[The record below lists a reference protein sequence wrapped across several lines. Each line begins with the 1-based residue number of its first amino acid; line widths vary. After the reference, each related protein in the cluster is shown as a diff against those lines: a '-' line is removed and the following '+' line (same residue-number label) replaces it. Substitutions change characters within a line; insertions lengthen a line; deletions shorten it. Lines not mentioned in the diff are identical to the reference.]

1 MAFPK
6 NLSDPFLRE
15 WVKVPQNPLMAP
27 TQANRINASSFRD
40 PTTAWLGPDKRWRVI
55 IGSKQNQ
62 RGLAILYRSKDFLH
76 WVKAKHPLHSA
87 KKTGMW
93 ECPDFF
99 PVSIHGQNG
108 LDTSE
113 NGPAVKHVLKAS
125 LDNTKHEY
133 YTIGTYNI
141 DKDIYIPDKGSVE
154 SDSGLRYDYGKFYA
168 SKTFFDSSKKRRI
181 LWGWI
186 NESSS
191 VEGDIKKGWSGLQAI
206 PRTVWLAKSGKQ
218 LMQWPVQEIE
228 KLRGKTVKLPS
239 TVLKGGSVIEVVGVT
254 AAQADVEITF
264 GISDFK
270 KAEVLDPSWTDP
282 QLLCSRKS
290 ATVKGNLG
298 PFGLYVLASKGL
310 KEYTAVFYRIFK
322 ANNKYVVLLC
332 SDQSSSSLNKDND
345 KTTYGAFVKMDPLRE
360 QLSLRSLIDHSIVES
375 FGGEGKACITARV
388 YPTLA
393 IDDDAHLYAFNY
405 GTEDVKITGSAWSL
419 KTAKI
424 N

>member
-1 MAFPK
+1 
-6 NLSDPFLRE
+6 
-15 WVKVPQNPLMAP
+15 MAP

-154 SDSGLRYDYGKFYA
+154 NDSGLRYDYGKFYA

-191 VEGDIKKGWSGLQAI
+191 VEGDIKKGWSGLQVMFFCQINIYA
-206 PRTVWLAKSGKQ
+206 
-218 LMQWPVQEIE
+218 
-228 KLRGKTVKLPS
+228 VKL
-239 TVLKGGSVIEVVGVT
+239 
-254 AAQADVEITF
+254 
-264 GISDFK
+264 
-270 KAEVLDPSWTDP
+270 
-282 QLLCSRKS
+282 
-290 ATVKGNLG
+290 
-298 PFGLYVLASKGL
+298 
-310 KEYTAVFYRIFK
+310 
-322 ANNKYVVLLC
+322 
-332 SDQSSSSLNKDND
+332 
-345 KTTYGAFVKMDPLRE
+345 
-360 QLSLRSLIDHSIVES
+360 
-375 FGGEGKACITARV
+375 
-388 YPTLA
+388 
-393 IDDDAHLYAFNY
+393 
-405 GTEDVKITGSAWSL
+405 
-419 KTAKI
+419 
-424 N
+424 